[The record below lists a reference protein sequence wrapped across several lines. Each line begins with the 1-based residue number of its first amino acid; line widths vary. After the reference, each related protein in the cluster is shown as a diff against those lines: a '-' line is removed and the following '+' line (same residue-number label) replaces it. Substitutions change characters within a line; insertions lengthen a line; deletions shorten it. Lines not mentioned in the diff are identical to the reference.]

1 MDWISLGVLAL
12 VLVAWAVIFLLR
24 RRRVNFTVVTLLALV
39 VGIPIGLIARGHAD
53 FVEPLGKIY
62 LNVLLASVAPL
73 IFVSI
78 ISSLTSLGNLARL
91 RSVGFR
97 SVFWLL
103 LSNALAVVLALG
115 IGLAT
120 GIGSGVDATTGNE
133 ELSVLENSVQDFG
146 TVFVNFFPTNLID
159 DLARNHIIPILIA
172 AVVIGVAYLALADR
186 KAREVRPFKVGLDA
200 LRLVIYKA
208 VSYVIRLTPY
218 AIVALTTT
226 VLAGTEN
233 LGAQFVS
240 LLGLLG
246 LTWLACAL
254 HTFGI
259 NALLLRLAAGV
270 SPVQFFRKIAPA
282 QLTAFT
288 TQSSIGTLPVTTD
301 VLTRRVGVHPEVAHF
316 TAPLGAT
323 LGMPGCSG
331 IWPVLVAVWG
341 INAYNIPY
349 TLTDYLVLALL
360 GAIVSLGV
368 AGVPGTATIAAATVL
383 AAAGLPLD
391 FVAATLPISA
401 IADMART
408 ATNVT
413 AAAVSTTIVARS
425 TDLLDDRIFRGE
437 IEFDA
442 AGVDASSATPEHT
455 PHHAADAGAPSRA
468 ASATN

>member
-1 MDWISLGVLAL
+1 MDWIGLGILGLVLA
-12 VLVAWAVIFLLR
+12 AFAGIFILR

-39 VGIPIGLIARGHAD
+39 VGIPIGLLARGHGD
-53 FVEPLGKIY
+53 YVEPLGKIY

-73 IFVSI
+73 VFVSI
-78 ISSLTSLGNLARL
+78 ISSLTSLGNLVKL
-91 RSVGFR
+91 RSVGLR

-120 GIGSGVDATTGNE
+120 GIGSGVNATTGQQ
-133 ELSVLENSVQDFG
+133 ELSVLENSVQNFG
-146 TVFVNFFPTNLID
+146 AVLVGFFPTNIID
-159 DLARNHIIPILIA
+159 DLARNNIIPIIIA
-172 AVVIGVAYLALADR
+172 AVTIGVAYLALADR

-200 LRLVIYKA
+200 LKLVIYKA
-208 VSYVIRLTPY
+208 VGYVIRLTPY

-246 LTWLACAL
+246 LTWLACAI

-259 NALLLRLAAGV
+259 NALLLRLGAQV
-270 SPVQFFRKIAPA
+270 SPLRFFRKIAPA

-331 IWPVLVAVWG
+331 IWPILVAVWG

-349 TLTDYLVLALL
+349 SLTDYLVLALL
-360 GAIVSLGV
+360 GAVVSLGV

-413 AAAVSTTIVARS
+413 AAAVSSTIVARS
-425 TDLLDDRIFRGE
+425 TELLDDRIFRGE
-437 IEFDA
+437 AEFAESDSIERDPA
-442 AGVDASSATPEHT
+442 
-455 PHHAADAGAPSRA
+455 HA
-468 ASATN
+468 